1 MRTAMDPE
9 IITGLRWP
17 RDKEK
22 IYGIQEEIIQRVRI
36 EPLLAYPSVVAG
48 VDASFTDDRIIGV
61 ACLMGF
67 PGLDCLEDSSVVTES
82 EFPYIT
88 GYLSFREGPA
98 VAKAL
103 KGLKRMPDLL
113 IFDGQGIAHPRG
125 LGIAAFMG
133 ALLDMPSIG
142 CAKTRLVGEYVEPG
156 PKRGD
161 YSPLIHKGVEVGAVL
176 RTQDNVKPLF
186 VSPGHRI
193 DIKGAVDIVLSS
205 APKYRLTEPIRRADA
220 LSRKIKMEIRKG

>member
-1 MRTAMDPE
+1 MDPD

-17 RDKEK
+17 RDKER
-22 IYGIQEEIIQRVRI
+22 IYEIQDEVRKRVRI
-36 EPLLAYPSVVAG
+36 EPLFSLPSIVAG
-48 VDASFTDDRIIGV
+48 VDASFTDDRIISV
-61 ACLMGF
+61 ACLMSF
-67 PGLDCLEDSSVVTES
+67 PGLQCLEDSPVVTES

-103 KGLKRMPDLL
+103 KGLSKKPDLL

-142 CAKTRLVGEYVEPG
+142 CAKTRLVGEYDEPG
-156 PKRGD
+156 SKRGD
-161 YSPLIHKGVEVGAVL
+161 FSPLIHKGAQVGAVL
-176 RTQDNVKPLF
+176 RTQDNIKPLF
-186 VSPGHRI
+186 ISPGHRI
-193 DIKGAVDIVLSS
+193 DIKGAVEIVLAC
-205 APKYRLTEPIRRADA
+205 APKYRLTEPVRRADA
-220 LSRKIKMEIRKG
+220 LSRKMKMEMRKGRE

>member
-1 MRTAMDPE
+1 MDPE

-17 RDKEK
+17 QDKARVYE
-22 IYGIQEEIIQRVRI
+22 IQEEVRKRVRI
-36 EPLLAYPSVVAG
+36 GPLSKQPSIIAG
-48 VDASFTDDRIIGV
+48 VDASFTDDRIISV

-67 PGLDCLEDSSVVTES
+67 PGLECLEDSSAVIKSV
-82 EFPYIT
+82 FPYIT

-98 VAKAL
+98 IAKAL
-103 KGLKRMPDLL
+103 KGLKQRPDLL
-113 IFDGQGIAHPRG
+113 IFDGQGIAHPKG

-161 YSPLIHKGVEVGAVL
+161 FSPLVHKGVEVGAVL
-176 RTQDNVKPLF
+176 RTQDNTRPVF

-193 DIKGAVDIVLSS
+193 DIEGAVEIVLAS
-205 APKYRLTEPIRRADA
+205 APRFRLTEPVRRADA
-220 LSRKIKMEIRKG
+220 LSRKIRMEMGKGD